1 MEPGITVDT
10 MDPDPGRQLVLA
22 IQWILIQRARKLEI
36 QWMKG
41 NRKKIGFNG
50 SRSLGFIYLN
60 CVLAPPSSSRFA
72 IILKLEIYNK

>member
-1 MEPGITVDT
+1 
-10 MDPDPGRQLVLA
+10 MDPDPESQKIGDPMDPDPESQK
-22 IQWILIQRARKLEI
+22 IGDPMDEGK
-36 QWMKG
+36 
-41 NRKKIGFNG
+41 RKKIGFNG